1 MGHGDVTTV
10 PLLQALYEIG
20 TVVTSPCPTRVPKER
35 FQMRYKY
42 ILFDLDGTLTDSGPG
57 IMNGFEYTLKKM
69 GREPEDRS
77 ELRRFV
83 GPPLEESF
91 GEILGFS
98 QEDTVKAIATYRE
111 YYFQMGGVLENEVY
125 PGVVKL
131 LDDLTD
137 MKVCISLAT
146 SKFVKGTMIVLDHF
160 DLAKYFTVI
169 GCGNDGEL
177 KTKKEIIRYVIN
189 ELKVTDLSTVLMV
202 GDRHYDIDAAKEV
215 GIDSVGVLYGYGS
228 EEEFKK
234 AGATYIA
241 AMPDG
246 VKKIIAES

>member
-1 MGHGDVTTV
+1 
-10 PLLQALYEIG
+10 
-20 TVVTSPCPTRVPKER
+20 
-35 FQMRYKY
+35 MRYTY

-57 IMNGFEYTLKKM
+57 IMNGFEYTIKKM
-69 GREPEDRS
+69 GGTVGDRAQ
-77 ELRRFV
+77 LRKFV

-91 GEILGFS
+91 GKILGYS
-98 QEDTVKAIATYRE
+98 PEDTEKAITIYRE

-131 LDDLTD
+131 LDDLKE
-137 MKVCISLAT
+137 MRVSMSLAT

-160 DLAKYFTVI
+160 GLTKYFDVV
-169 GCGNDGEL
+169 GCGNDGNL
-177 KTKKEIIRYVIN
+177 KTKKDIIRYVIN
-189 ELKVTDLSTVLMV
+189 DLKITDLSTVLMV

-234 AGATYIA
+234 AAATYIVA
-241 AMPDG
+241 APGD
-246 VKKIIAES
+246 IINLL

>member
-1 MGHGDVTTV
+1 M
-10 PLLQALYEIG
+10 
-20 TVVTSPCPTRVPKER
+20 SPER
-35 FQMRYKY
+35 MLKMHYTY

-57 IMNGFEYTLKKM
+57 IMNGFEYTIGKM
-69 GREPEDRS
+69 GGEVKDRS
-77 ELRRFV
+77 DLRKFV

-91 GEILGFS
+91 GKILGYS
-98 QEDTVKAIATYRE
+98 PEDTEKAITIYRE

-131 LDDLTD
+131 LDDLKE
-137 MKVCISLAT
+137 MKVSMSLAT

-160 DLAKYFTVI
+160 GLSKYFDVI

-177 KTKKEIIRYVIN
+177 KTKKDIIRYVIN
-189 ELKVTDLSTVLMV
+189 ELHITDLSQVLMV
-202 GDRHYDIDAAKEV
+202 GDRCYDIEAAKEV
-215 GIDSVGVLYGYGS
+215 GIDSVGVLYGYGN

-241 AMPDG
+241 ATTED
-246 VKKIIAES
+246 VKKIIM